1 MKYNCSWIESLQ
13 IEYQDEFEF
22 KLLEYANRGTVF
34 NWDREAGLCEWEND
48 LFSYNHTIGKASL
61 NITHPPVYPG
71 QSITLTLL
79 HLQESIR
86 MYPDF
91 PNSNSMFTDILPT
104 CQLDYSKHI
113 VVTKDVP
120 ICLAQ

>member
-13 IEYQDEFEF
+13 KEYQDEFEF
-22 KLLEYANRGTVF
+22 KLLEYAYRETVF
-34 NWDREAGLCEWEND
+34 NCDREAGLCEWEND
-48 LFSYNHTIGKASL
+48 LFSCNYTIGKASL

-91 PNSNSMFTDILPT
+91 PNSNSVFTDILAA
-104 CQLDYSKHI
+104 CQLDF
-113 VVTKDVP
+113 
-120 ICLAQ
+120 